1 MEFADDVSAHGL
13 DIGKNLRYVANK
25 KSSMAGDDNLC
36 IDTVLVLGILVCVC
50 VCLEYIYIYSY
61 IIRTLCMHIPKVCVE
76 SITTSH
82 LLFDSHQRSVEQSIK
97 KYC

>member
-50 VCLEYIYIYSY
+50 VCLEYIYIV
-61 IIRTLCMHIPKVCVE
+61 I
-76 SITTSH
+76 
-82 LLFDSHQRSVEQSIK
+82 
-97 KYC
+97 